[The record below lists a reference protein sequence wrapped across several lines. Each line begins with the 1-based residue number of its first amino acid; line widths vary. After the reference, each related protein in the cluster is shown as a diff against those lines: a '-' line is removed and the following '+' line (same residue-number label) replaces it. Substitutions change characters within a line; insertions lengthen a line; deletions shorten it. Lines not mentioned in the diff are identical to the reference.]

1 MSKQIRNGAKGALL
15 DVYEKAIEE
24 LITVVSN
31 IPNSALTVPLD
42 MKTTDVNCKTIQSIL
57 SHVISS
63 GYGYAISIQNLKF
76 KNLDRPEKSFHE
88 NVSEYIEDLTKVFNF
103 TETVFNEIHDQEL
116 EQSDNALKIKTSW
129 GQIYDIEQITEH
141 AIVHIL
147 RHKRQIENI
156 KINFLK

>member
-156 KINFLK
+156 KINLLK